1 MALASGTRLGVY
13 KVIATIGEA
22 GATTLDRDV
31 VLTVLHEASTSDLD
45 RLARFEREA
54 TVLAHDR
61 FRLLGGTPMRR
72 LTFPL
77 VLVCFTLAAGAAAQA
92 QPATI
97 TGSIAVSVP
106 PGDPSRDFVFSTSAI
121 DLAGYGYVE
130 EEFFI
135 EGTANRY
142 TTPEL
147 ATGRIVDSG
156 HPYKTRL
163 VVRRPA
169 SPDRFNGTVVVEWNN
184 VTAGRDL
191 DIDWFQAGAYF
202 VRNGYVWI
210 GVSAQRVGVN
220 HLQQWSPA
228 RYGSLD
234 VTHGGTIEDDALSYD
249 IFSAVGKAVR
259 DPGDVDVLG
268 GLAAERL
275 FATGHSQSASRLSVY
290 LNNVHPRDPVFDA
303 VVVHGGGGRIRQDQD
318 VKIWKLM
325 AEGDMVSRANIRQ
338 PDTDTFR
345 SWEIAGS
352 SHVDIFFR
360 IESSRVAALEAGR
373 ELAMAETGIPDCE
386 RPSYSRV
393 PFRHVLHAAFEHLVR
408 WVDDATPPPTAPPLD
423 TASVGPPAVFARDAR
438 GNVLGGIRLAAYA
451 VPTATNTGINTG
463 DQRFCR
469 LYGTHEPFD
478 AATLARLYP
487 SPEVYLDAVK
497 DVVAANLAAGYILE
511 YDAKATV
518 REAERSDIGTPYGAI
533 DGDHLKVYVE
543 ELTAVSRRYRAAGHQ
558 FWGRIIG
565 TEADAEN
572 AAWMVAKLRAAGVP
586 EVRTQTFDLEP
597 QWMPRSWSVKATTG
611 ALAILLQTAQPAYAS
626 RGTPAGGLDL
636 EVVYVGLGTE
646 ADLAGRDVAGKAA
659 LITSMP
665 MRSTLRHSAT
675 VNGAVRRADARGAA
689 VILVSVALPGN
700 MRTQFYPTRTEA
712 PTFSLGQQD
721 GDALR
726 AMIESKGPAPR
737 VHVDLDVE
745 TVEGLQTANVWATL
759 PGMTDEKI
767 VIDAHRDGWFE
778 GANDNAAGVATTV
791 VLAEYF
797 ASLPRERRR
806 RTIQFIGTPGH
817 HNSARV
823 GIDWI
828 EANAGTVLDKTVLLI
843 NAEHTGAVDLY
854 MLGNRFEW
862 SNRPAAL
869 MWGVSGSP
877 ALRNIA
883 TDAYETFG
891 VSTLLDAGG
900 PVCEIRRLEEIV
912 PSVWLIDAPEYFHSD
927 HETAATVP
935 AAGIE
940 AVTRAFAKIID
951 EVNELEFDALRH
963 R

>member
-1 MALASGTRLGVY
+1 
-13 KVIATIGEA
+13 
-22 GATTLDRDV
+22 
-31 VLTVLHEASTSDLD
+31 
-45 RLARFEREA
+45 
-54 TVLAHDR
+54 
-61 FRLLGGTPMRR
+61 MRR
-72 LTFPL
+72 LGL
-77 VLVCFTLAAGAAAQA
+77 SLLLVCLTFLVCVEAQA

-97 TGSIAVSVP
+97 TGPVAVTVP

-135 EGTANRY
+135 EGTASRY

-147 ATGRIVDSG
+147 ATGSVVDRG

-169 SPDRFNGTVVVEWNN
+169 SPDHFNGTVVVEWNN

-210 GVSAQRVGVN
+210 GVSAQRVGVD
-220 HLQQWSPA
+220 HLRQWSPA

-234 VTHGGTIEDDALSYD
+234 VTHDGMVEDDALSYD

-259 DPGDVDVLG
+259 APGAVDVLG
-268 GLAAERL
+268 GLAAERV

-303 VVVHGGGGRIRQDQD
+303 VVVHGGGSRIRQDQD

-325 AEGDMVSRANIRQ
+325 AEGDMVRRAAIRQ

-345 SWEIAGS
+345 SWEGAGS

-360 IESSRVAALEAGR
+360 IESTRVAALGTGR
-373 ELAMAETGIPDCE
+373 ELVTAETGVPDCE

-393 PFRHVLHAAFEHLVR
+393 PFRHVLHAAFDHLVR
-408 WVDDATPPPTAPPLD
+408 WVDDGTAPPTAPPLD
-423 TASVGPPAVFARDAR
+423 TSLVGPPAVFTRDAH
-438 GNVLGGIRLAAYA
+438 GNALGGIRLAAHA
-451 VPTATNTGINTG
+451 VPTATNTGMNTG
-463 DQRFCR
+463 SQRFCG

-487 SPEVYLDAVK
+487 SAEVYRDAVK
-497 DVVAANLAAGYILE
+497 EVVAANLAAGYILE
-511 YDAKATV
+511 HDAKATV
-518 REAERSDIGTPYGAI
+518 REAERSDIGTPYGGI

-543 ELTAVSRRYRAAGHQ
+543 ELTAISRRYRDAGHQ

-565 TEADAEN
+565 TEADTEN
-572 AAWMVAKLRAAGVP
+572 AAWMAGKLRAAGVP
-586 EVRTQTFDLEP
+586 DVRTQTLDLDP
-597 QWMPRSWSVKATTG
+597 QWMPRSWSVTAMAG
-611 ALAILLQTAQPAYAS
+611 GRAIDLRTAQPAYTTS
-626 RGTPAGGLDL
+626 GTPAGGLDL
-636 EVVYVGLGTE
+636 EVVYVGLGTD
-646 ADLAGRDVAGKAA
+646 ADFAGRDVAGKAA

-675 VNGAVRRADARGAA
+675 VNGAVRRADALGASA
-689 VILVSVALPGN
+689 ILVSVALPGN
-700 MRTQFYPTRTEA
+700 IRTQFYPTRTEA

-721 GDALR
+721 GAALR
-726 AMIESKGPAPR
+726 ALVESNGPAPR
-737 VHVDLDVE
+737 VHVDHDVE
-745 TVEGLQTANVWATL
+745 MVAGLQTANVWATL

-767 VIDAHRDGWFE
+767 VIVAHRDGWFE

-806 RTIQFIGTPGH
+806 RTIQFVGTPGH

-823 GIDWI
+823 GVEWI
-828 EANAGTVLDKTVLLI
+828 EDNAGTVLDKTALLI

-854 MLGNRFEW
+854 MLGNRFSW
-862 SNRPAAL
+862 SNRASAL

-877 ALRNIA
+877 ALGNIA

-891 VSTLLDAGG
+891 VSTLVEAGG
-900 PVCEIRRLEEIV
+900 PVGEIRRLEEIV
-912 PSVWLIDAPEYFHSD
+912 PAVWLIDAPEYFHSD

-935 AAGIE
+935 AKGIE

-951 EVNELEFDALRH
+951 EVNALELDELQR

>member
-1 MALASGTRLGVY
+1 MHRLRVLSLFLA
-13 KVIATIGEA
+13 
-22 GATTLDRDV
+22 
-31 VLTVLHEASTSDLD
+31 
-45 RLARFEREA
+45 
-54 TVLAHDR
+54 
-61 FRLLGGTPMRR
+61 
-72 LTFPL
+72 
-77 VLVCFTLAAGAAAQA
+77 LVCLIFVTPAAAQV

-97 TGSIAVSVP
+97 TEPIVVDVP

-121 DLAGYGYVE
+121 DLAGSGYVE

-135 EGTANRY
+135 AGTANRY

-147 ATGRIVDSG
+147 ATGRIVDGG

-163 VVRRPA
+163 VVRRPT
-169 SPDRFNGTVVVEWNN
+169 SPARFNGTVVVEWNN

-191 DIDWFQAGAYF
+191 DIYWFQAGAHF

-210 GVSAQRVGVN
+210 GVSAQAVGVN
-220 HLQQWSPA
+220 HLRQWSPA

-234 VTHGGTIEDDALSYD
+234 VTHDGMVEDDALSYD

-259 DPGDVDVLG
+259 EPGGIDVLG
-268 GLAAERL
+268 GLVAERL

-303 VVVHGGGGRIRQDQD
+303 VVVHGGGSRIRQDQD

-325 AEGDMVSRANIRQ
+325 AEGDMVTRAAIRQ

-345 SWEIAGS
+345 SWEVAGT

-373 ELAMAETGIPDCE
+373 ELATAEIGSPDCE
-386 RPSYSRV
+386 HPSYSRV

-408 WVDDATPPPTAPPLD
+408 WVDDGTVPPTAPPLD
-423 TASVGPPAVFARDAR
+423 TSSIGPPAVFARDAH
-438 GNVLGGIRLAAYA
+438 GNALGGIQLAAHA
-451 VPTATNTGINTG
+451 VPTGTNTGINTG
-463 DQRFCR
+463 NQRFCR

-487 SPEVYLDAVK
+487 SAAVYLDAVTE
-497 DVVAANLAAGYILE
+497 VVAANLAAGYLLE
-511 YDAKATV
+511 YDANATV

-533 DGDHLKVYVE
+533 DGDHLKVHVE
-543 ELTAVSRRYRAAGHQ
+543 ELTAISRRYRDAGHQ

-565 TEADAEN
+565 TEADTEN
-572 AAWMVAKLRAAGVP
+572 AVWLADTLRAAGVP
-586 EVRTQTFDLEP
+586 EVRTQMLDLEP
-597 QWMPRSWSVKATTG
+597 QWMPRSWSVTATAGTRAV
-611 ALAILLQTAQPAYAS
+611 ALPTAQPAYAT
-626 RGTPAGGLDL
+626 RATPAGGLNL

-646 ADLAGRDVAGKAA
+646 ADFVGRDVAGKAA

-689 VILVSVALPGN
+689 AILVSVALPGN
-700 MRTQFYPTRTEA
+700 IRTQFYPTRTEA

-726 AMIESKGPAPR
+726 AMVESDGPAPQ

-745 TVEGLQTANVWATL
+745 MVAGRQTANVWATL

-767 VIDAHRDGWFE
+767 VIVAHRDGWFE
-778 GANDNAAGVATTV
+778 GANDNAAGVATMV
-791 VLAEYF
+791 GLAEYF

-806 RTIQFIGTPGH
+806 RTIQFVGTPGH

-823 GIDWI
+823 GVEWI
-828 EANAGTVLDKTVLLI
+828 EDNAGTVLDKTVLLI

-854 MLGNRFEW
+854 MLGNRLGW
-862 SNRPAAL
+862 SNRPSAL
-869 MWGVSGSP
+869 MWGVSGS
-877 ALRNIA
+877 ATLSNIA

-891 VSTLLDAGG
+891 VSTLIDAGG
-900 PVCEIRRLEEIV
+900 PVGEIRRLEEIV
-912 PSVWLIDAPEYFHSD
+912 PAVWLIDAPEYFHSD

-935 AAGIE
+935 AEGIE

-951 EVNELEFDALRH
+951 EVNELELDELQR

>member
-1 MALASGTRLGVY
+1 
-13 KVIATIGEA
+13 
-22 GATTLDRDV
+22 
-31 VLTVLHEASTSDLD
+31 
-45 RLARFEREA
+45 
-54 TVLAHDR
+54 
-61 FRLLGGTPMRR
+61 MRR
-72 LTFPL
+72 LTLLL
-77 VLVCFTLAAGAAAQA
+77 VLVCLTLAAGAAAQA

-97 TGSIAVSVP
+97 TGPIAVTLP
-106 PGDPSRDFVFSTSAI
+106 PGDPFHDFVFSTLAI
-121 DLAGYGYVE
+121 DLVGHGYVE

-147 ATGRIVDSG
+147 ATGRIVDGG

-210 GVSAQRVGVN
+210 GVSAQRVGVD
-220 HLQQWSPA
+220 HLRRWSPA

-234 VTHGGTIEDDALSYD
+234 VTHDGTIEDDALSYD
-249 IFSAVGKAVR
+249 IFSAVGRAVR
-259 DPGDVDVLG
+259 EPGDVDVLG
-268 GLAAERL
+268 G
-275 FATGHSQSASRLSVY
+275 
-290 LNNVHPRDPVFDA
+290 
-303 VVVHGGGGRIRQDQD
+303 
-318 VKIWKLM
+318 
-325 AEGDMVSRANIRQ
+325 
-338 PDTDTFR
+338 
-345 SWEIAGS
+345 
-352 SHVDIFFR
+352 
-360 IESSRVAALEAGR
+360 
-373 ELAMAETGIPDCE
+373 
-386 RPSYSRV
+386 
-393 PFRHVLHAAFEHLVR
+393 
-408 WVDDATPPPTAPPLD
+408 
-423 TASVGPPAVFARDAR
+423 
-438 GNVLGGIRLAAYA
+438 IRLAAHA
-451 VPTATNTGINTG
+451 VPTATNTGTNTG
-463 DQRFCR
+463 NQRFCG

-497 DVVAANLAAGYILE
+497 DAVAANLAAGYILE
-511 YDAKATV
+511 HDAKATV
-518 REAERSDIGTPYGAI
+518 REAERSDIGKPYGAI

-543 ELTAVSRRYRAAGHQ
+543 ELTAVSRRYRDAGHQ

-572 AAWMVAKLRAAGVP
+572 AAWMADKLRAAGVP

-597 QWMPRSWSVKATTG
+597 QWMPRSWSVKAAAG
-611 ALAILLQTAQPAYAS
+611 ARTIALQTAQPAYTS

-646 ADLAGRDVAGKAA
+646 ADFAGRDVAGKAA

-675 VNGAVRRADARGAA
+675 VNGAVRRADALGAA
-689 VILVSVALPGN
+689 AILVSVALPGN
-700 MRTQFYPTRTEA
+700 IRTQFYPTRTEA

-726 AMIESKGPAPR
+726 AMVESDGPAPR

-745 TVEGLQTANVWATL
+745 MVEGLQTANVWATL

-767 VIDAHRDGWFE
+767 VIVAHRDGWFE

-806 RTIQFIGTPGH
+806 RTIQLVGTPGH

-823 GIDWI
+823 GVEWI
-828 EANAGTVLDKTVLLI
+828 EDNAGTVLDNTVLLI
-843 NAEHTGAVDLY
+843 NAEHTGAVDVY
-854 MLGNRFEW
+854 MLGNRFAW

-869 MWGVSGSP
+869 MWGVSGSS
-877 ALRNIA
+877 ALRRIA
-883 TDAYETFG
+883 TPR
-891 VSTLLDAGG
+891 VS
-900 PVCEIRRLEEIV
+900 CWSIRSSRRSPTGWSPRLGR
-912 PSVWLIDAPEYFHSD
+912 SL
-927 HETAATVP
+927 TV
-935 AAGIE
+935 
-940 AVTRAFAKIID
+940 RFAF
-951 EVNELEFDALRH
+951 
-963 R
+963 